1 MTSNPRV
8 IFGKR
13 PAPHESPKVGE
24 HLILDKSRTIDLE
37 NVPLNGGFLTKTLI
51 LSPEPAMRERMRDPS
66 IPSYTTTFVVGGP
79 ILGFGVVVVVRSE
92 KEGFKAG
99 DYLYGLT
106 VWEAYTVQPYVD
118 GMFLLSSHP
127 HGHRL
132 MLAPGRINFKP
143 EEWAPGTFDMDSL
156 ALQVV
161 PNPNGLYPLS
171 KYTSIMG
178 TPGLTAFVGME
189 GIIDGKEGETLF
201 VSSGASAVGSMVI
214 QLAKLKGMKI
224 IASAGSDAK
233 VEYMRSLGADLPFNY
248 KKVNYGEFLQKNGP
262 INAFWDNVGGE
273 ALDAALAS
281 ITAYGKMA
289 ICGTSGTDVL
299 PPSEHYRLKNAYL
312 IMKKCINIRGFIV
325 PDLIPQYIGKFFEV
339 VPALMAQ
346 GKLRSQETEVEG
358 IENAPQAF
366 TDTLASGH
374 EKAGTLVVVVAR
386 E

>member
-1 MTSNPRV
+1 MTSNPRIV
-8 IFGKR
+8 FAKR
-13 PAPHESPKVGE
+13 PAPHELPKIGE
-24 HLILDKSRTIDLE
+24 HLIFDESRTIDLE

-66 IPSYTTTFVVGGP
+66 IPSYTTTFNVGGP
-79 ILGFGVVVVVRSE
+79 ILGFGVVVVLRSE
-92 KEGFKAG
+92 KDGFKPG

-106 VWEAYTVQPYVD
+106 VWEAYTVQPYID
-118 GMFLLSSHP
+118 G
-127 HGHRL
+127 RV
-132 MLAPGRINFKP
+132 NFKA
-143 EEWAPGTFDMDSL
+143 EEWSPGTFDMDSL

-214 QLAKLKGMKI
+214 QLAKLKGMKV

-248 KKVNYGEFLQKNGP
+248 KKVSYAEFLKKHGP
-262 INAFWDNVGGE
+262 INKFWDNVGAE
-273 ALDAALAS
+273 ALDAALES
-281 ITAYGKMA
+281 ITSYGKMA
-289 ICGTSGTDVL
+289 ICGTSGTDAT
-299 PPSEHYRLKNAYL
+299 PPNEHYRLKNAYL

-325 PDLIPQYIGKFFEV
+325 PDLIPQFIGKFFET

-346 GKLRSQETEVEG
+346 GKLRSEETEYDG
-358 IENAPQAF
+358 IESAPQAF
-366 TDTLASGH
+366 IDTLSSGH
-374 EKAGTLVVVVAR
+374 QKAGTLVVVVAR
-386 E
+386 D

>member
-1 MTSNPRV
+1 MTGLFILLLWSNSR
-8 IFGKR
+8 IFR
-13 PAPHESPKVGE
+13 
-24 HLILDKSRTIDLE
+24 
-37 NVPLNGGFLTKTLI
+37 
-51 LSPEPAMRERMRDPS
+51 
-66 IPSYTTTFVVGGP
+66 

-189 GIIDGKEGETLF
+189 GIIDGKEVRPVHRSHAESRAYF
-201 VSSGASAVGSMVI
+201 VNSRE
-214 QLAKLKGMKI
+214 KLC
-224 IASAGSDAK
+224 S
-233 VEYMRSLGADLPFNY
+233 
-248 KKVNYGEFLQKNGP
+248 
-262 INAFWDNVGGE
+262 
-273 ALDAALAS
+273 
-281 ITAYGKMA
+281 
-289 ICGTSGTDVL
+289 
-299 PPSEHYRLKNAYL
+299 YRLEHLQLEGEIYPYL
-312 IMKKCINIRGFIV
+312 LDSILKFKCE
-325 PDLIPQYIGKFFEV
+325 Y
-339 VPALMAQ
+339 
-346 GKLRSQETEVEG
+346 
-358 IENAPQAF
+358 
-366 TDTLASGH
+366 
-374 EKAGTLVVVVAR
+374 VAW
-386 E
+386 

>member
-8 IFGKR
+8 IFAQR
-13 PAPHESPKVGE
+13 PAPHEAPKVGK
-24 HLILDKSRTIDLE
+24 HLIFDESRTIDLE
-37 NVPLNGGFLTKTLI
+37 RVPLNGGYLTKTLI

-66 IPSYTTTFVVGGP
+66 IPSYTTTYTVGGP
-79 ILGFGVVVVVRSE
+79 ILGFGVVVVLHSE
-92 KEGFKAG
+92 KDGFKAG

-118 GMFLLSSHP
+118 G
-127 HGHRL
+127 RV
-132 MLAPGRINFKP
+132 NFKP

-214 QLAKLKGMKI
+214 QLGKLKGMKV

-233 VEYMRSLGADLPFNY
+233 VEYMRSLGADLAFNY
-248 KKVNYGEFLQKNGP
+248 KKDNYTQFLQEHGP

-273 ALDAALAS
+273 ALDAALAA
-281 ITAYGKMA
+281 ITSHGRMA

-299 PPSEHYRLKNAYL
+299 PPNEHYRLKNAYL
-312 IMKKCINIRGFIV
+312 IMKKCISIRGFIV
-325 PDLIPQYIGKFFEV
+325 PDLIPQYMSKFFEV

-346 GKLRSQETEVEG
+346 GKLQSRETEIEG
-358 IENAPQAF
+358 IENAPQAIV
-366 TDTLASGH
+366 DTLASGH
-374 EKAGTLVVVVAR
+374 EKAGTLVVVVAK